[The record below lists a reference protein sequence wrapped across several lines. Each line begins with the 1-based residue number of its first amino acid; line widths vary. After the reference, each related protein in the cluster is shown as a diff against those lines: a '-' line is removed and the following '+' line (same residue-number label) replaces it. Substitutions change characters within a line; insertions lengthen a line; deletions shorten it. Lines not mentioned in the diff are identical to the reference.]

1 MKPKAGC
8 EVSIKFSLTL
18 GDGTLVDETSD
29 DETLDFTLGDGTL
42 FPAMEELIEEL
53 EQGEKSNFIVG
64 PMDAFGMPDEEN
76 VHELPQSDF
85 ADKSV
90 LQVDNI
96 IEFNTP
102 AGDTVAGQVIEVGKD
117 SVKVDFNHPLA
128 GHTLM
133 FTVELLS
140 VNCP

>member
-1 MKPKAGC
+1 MKPHNGC
-8 EVSIKFSLTL
+8 HVSIKFSLQL
-18 GDGTLVDETSD
+18 GDGTLVDQTEG

-42 FPAMEELIEEL
+42 LPAMEELIMEL

-64 PMDAFGMPDEEN
+64 PMDAYGMPDEDN
-76 VHELPQSDF
+76 IHTLPRSDF
-85 ADKSV
+85 ADASV
-90 LQVDNI
+90 LAKDNI

-102 AGDTVAGQVIEVGKD
+102 GGDAVAGQIIELNDD

-133 FTVELLS
+133 FTVDLLT
-140 VNCP
+140 VQCP

>member
-1 MKPKAGC
+1 MKPHSGC

-18 GDGTLVDETSD
+18 GDGTLVDETKG

-42 FPAMEELIEEL
+42 FPAMEELLEEL
-53 EQGEKSNFIVG
+53 EEGEKSNFIVG

-90 LQVDNI
+90 LKVDNI

-102 AGDTVAGQVIEVGKD
+102 SGESVAGQIIEVGTET
-117 SVKVDFNHPLA
+117 VKVDFNHPLA